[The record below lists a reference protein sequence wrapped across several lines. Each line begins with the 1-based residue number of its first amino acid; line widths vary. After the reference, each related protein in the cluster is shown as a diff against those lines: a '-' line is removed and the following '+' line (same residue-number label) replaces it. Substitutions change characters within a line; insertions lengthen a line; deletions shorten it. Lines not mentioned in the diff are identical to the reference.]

1 MDFEEIE
8 NLEEEQLNEMY
19 NEVVD
24 FGDETHLAG
33 CCCASGAGINEY
45 SYRDGCT
52 TWCRS
57 LRSSCSSW
65 ATAFNYFRPYPT
77 PFCFESC

>member
-33 CCCASGAGINEY
+33 CCCSDGCRYDRYI
-45 SYRDGCT
+45 SFRDGCIS
-52 TWCRS
+52 WCRS
-57 LRSSCSSW
+57 QSSSCRCRGWTPSFS
-65 ATAFNYFRPYPT
+65 ATCGF
-77 PFCFESC
+77 SC